1 MNQNKISYNNM
12 TITINERIN
21 LQKILFLYNLSDI
34 ELFQFCKTDKDP
46 KYYTSTRNILAD
58 YILTGSNINKKI
70 YKNNNCNRY
79 YCNNS
84 LQQLQTDIRNFI
96 YPDNTYDYDIKN
108 CSASIMLYLCKLN
121 NLNYTHIE
129 NYVKNRDKFI
139 INYNY
144 TKVELKEIVNKLS
157 NIDNPY
163 LTGKTEI
170 DDFISQFTANKKK
183 LVEIYKLLLP
193 NKQYDDKKN
202 PVSSRY
208 CEIFYYFESQIVQKV
223 MNEYKDDVICYMFD
237 GFNITKQ
244 LDLDDLNKITNE
256 YGVEWIM
263 KPIISRFEFNKIVT
277 YDTIKNQLEKYIY
290 KDFILYDILDTY
302 YICEQYNTYI
312 SKSIKYCNDL
322 WFVLDRNTNLWK
334 NVKEVQ
340 PYFLKILRIGLSNG
354 KAILDKKFQE
364 ALDADDTEN
373 IKSIQE
379 KVEKQMKNYILI
391 DKNSFCGQFKKNI
404 TEFITDN
411 EFDNKLDCNM
421 YYFAFKNGIYNMKN
435 KTFRNGIYPTDYLTK
450 TLDFDYSE
458 ERNTADMD
466 WYKMELTKIM
476 NNNATHLE
484 FLLSIL
490 GQALTGDSEKYKYFY
505 FCIGQLAGNG
515 KSTIFST
522 LENIFSCYV
531 KCVESN
537 ILETD
542 YSKKHKIMPSF
553 KNNRI
558 VYLDEMKQGKKI
570 DSKYVKLI
578 ADGKLYEN
586 EVLFGT
592 TNTFKIQAKAFL
604 LLNHMTDFDAMDL
617 GVYRRY
623 THLQFDSEFDVLNK
637 YKLKKDNYEKLK
649 FIPDLK
655 FTDRMIEKKL
665 ALTHILLDYAYETY
679 INGIPPMPIEFEEQK
694 ELMNDCNAEINEWLE
709 SIIYNDSNE
718 KTSKQE
724 IIDRYKSD
732 FNKSI
737 QTKEVIDIM
746 KQLGYAKYYNKNTTK
761 NINGVR
767 YRGVYVGL
775 GLEVKSTDDDPL
787 NILSDTD

>member
-1 MNQNKISYNNM
+1 MSENKILDINM
-12 TITINERIN
+12 TITINEKIN
-21 LQKILFLYNLSDI
+21 LQKVLYLYSLTDI
-34 ELFQFCKTDKDP
+34 ELYKFCKTDKDP
-46 KYYTSTRNILAD
+46 KYYTSTRNTLAE
-58 YILTGSNINKKI
+58 YIINGFDINKKI
-70 YKNNNCNRY
+70 YKKNNCNRY

-108 CSASIMLYLCKLN
+108 CSASIMLYLSKLN
-121 NLNYTHIE
+121 NLDYSHIE
-129 NYVKNRDKFI
+129 AYVKNRDKFI
-139 INYNY
+139 SKYNY

-157 NIDNPY
+157 NIDSPY

-170 DDFISQFTANKKK
+170 DDFISEFTTNKKK

-193 NKQYDDKKN
+193 NKKYDDKKN

-208 CEIFYYFESQIVQKV
+208 CEIFYYFECEIVQKV
-223 MNEYKDDVICYMFD
+223 MNEYKDDIICYMFD

-256 YGVEWIM
+256 YGVEWIV
-263 KPIISRFEFNKIVT
+263 KPISSRFEFNKIIT
-277 YDTIKNQLEKYIY
+277 YDNIKNKLEKYIY
-290 KDFILYDILDTY
+290 KDFILYDVLDTY
-302 YICEQYNTYI
+302 YICEQYNNYI

-322 WFVLDRNTNLWK
+322 WYVLDFKTNLWK

-354 KAILDKKFQE
+354 KSILDKKFQE

-373 IKSIQE
+373 IKCVQE
-379 KVEKQMKNYILI
+379 KVDKQIKNYTLI

-458 ERNTADMD
+458 ERNTDDMD

-637 YKLKKDNYEKLK
+637 YKLKEDNYEKLK

-679 INGIPPMPIEFEEQK
+679 INGIPPMPKEFEEQK

-709 SIIYNDSNE
+709 TIIYKDCNE
-718 KTSKQE
+718 RTSKQE

-737 QTKEVIDIM
+737 QNKEVIDIM

-761 NINGVR
+761 NITGVR
-767 YRGVYVGL
+767 YRGVYVGV
-775 GLEVKSTDDDPL
+775 GLEEKEDV
-787 NILSDTD
+787 I

>member
-12 TITINERIN
+12 TITINEKIN
-21 LQKILFLYNLSDI
+21 LQKVLYLYSLTDI
-34 ELFQFCKTDKDP
+34 ELYKFCKSDKDS
-46 KYYTSTRNILAD
+46 KYYTSTRNTLAE
-58 YILTGSNINKKI
+58 YIINGGDTNIKI
-70 YKNNNCNRY
+70 YKKNNCNRY

-108 CSASIMLYLCKLN
+108 CSASIMLYLSKLN

-129 NYVKNRDKFI
+129 NYVKNRDKI
-139 INYNY
+139 ISKYNY

-163 LTGKTEI
+163 ITDKSEI
-170 DDFISQFTANKKK
+170 DDFISEFTTNKKK
-183 LVEIYKLLLP
+183 LIEIYKLLLP
-193 NKQYDDKKN
+193 NKKYDDKKN
-202 PVSSRY
+202 PISSRY

-263 KPIISRFEFNKIVT
+263 KPIFSKFEFNKIVT
-277 YDTIKNQLEKYIY
+277 YDTIKNKLEKYIY

-322 WFVLDRNTNLWK
+322 WYVLDFKTNLWK

-354 KAILDKKFQE
+354 KSILDKKFQE
-364 ALDADDTEN
+364 ALDADDNEN

-379 KVEKQMKNYILI
+379 KVEKQIKNYTLI

-476 NNNATHLE
+476 NNNAAHLE

-553 KNNRI
+553 KTNRI
-558 VYLDEMKQGKKI
+558 VYLDEMKKGKKI

-637 YKLKKDNYEKLK
+637 YKLKEDNYEKLK

-709 SIIYNDSNE
+709 TIIYKDSNQ

-737 QTKEVIDIM
+737 QNKEVIDIM

-761 NINGVR
+761 NITGVR

-775 GLEVKSTDDDPL
+775 GLEEKSTDDPF
-787 NILSDTD
+787 NILSDDD

>member
-1 MNQNKISYNNM
+1 MSQNKILHNNM
-12 TITINERIN
+12 TITINEKIN
-21 LQKILFLYNLSDI
+21 LQKVLYLYNLTDI
-34 ELFQFCKTDKDP
+34 ELYKFCKTDKDP
-46 KYYTSTRNILAD
+46 KYYTSTRNTLAD
-58 YILTGSNINKKI
+58 YIINGCDTNIKI
-70 YKNNNCNRY
+70 YKKNNCNRY

-108 CSASIMLYLCKLN
+108 CSASIMLYLSKLN
-121 NLNYTHIE
+121 NLDYSHIE

-139 INYNY
+139 SKYNY

-170 DDFISQFTANKKK
+170 DDFISEFTTNKKK
-183 LVEIYKLLLP
+183 LIEIYKLLLP
-193 NKQYDDKKN
+193 NKKYDDKKN
-202 PVSSRY
+202 PISSRY

-223 MNEYKDDVICYMFD
+223 MSKYKDDIICYMFD

-256 YGVEWIM
+256 YGVEWIV
-263 KPIISRFEFNKIVT
+263 KPIISKFEFNKIVT
-277 YDTIKNQLEKYIY
+277 YDTIKNKLEKYIY

-322 WFVLDRNTNLWK
+322 WYVLDSKTNLWK

-354 KAILDKKFQE
+354 KSILDKKFQE
-364 ALDADDTEN
+364 ALDTDDNEN

-379 KVEKQMKNYILI
+379 KVEKQMKNYTLI

-435 KTFRNGIYPTDYLTK
+435 KTFRDGIYPTDYLTK

-553 KNNRI
+553 KTNRI
-558 VYLDEMKQGKKI
+558 VYLDEMKKGKKI

-637 YKLKKDNYEKLK
+637 YKLKEDNYEKLK

-709 SIIYNDSNE
+709 TIIYKDSNE

-737 QTKEVIDIM
+737 ENKEVIDIM
-746 KQLGYAKYYNKNTTK
+746 KQLGYAKYYNNNTTK

-767 YRGVYVGL
+767 YRGVYVGV
-775 GLEVKSTDDDPL
+775 GLEEKSTEYDPF
-787 NILSDTD
+787 IFSDND

>member
-1 MNQNKISYNNM
+1 
-12 TITINERIN
+12 
-21 LQKILFLYNLSDI
+21 
-34 ELFQFCKTDKDP
+34 
-46 KYYTSTRNILAD
+46 
-58 YILTGSNINKKI
+58 
-70 YKNNNCNRY
+70 
-79 YCNNS
+79 
-84 LQQLQTDIRNFI
+84 
-96 YPDNTYDYDIKN
+96 
-108 CSASIMLYLCKLN
+108 
-121 NLNYTHIE
+121 
-129 NYVKNRDKFI
+129 
-139 INYNY
+139 
-144 TKVELKEIVNKLS
+144 
-157 NIDNPY
+157 
-163 LTGKTEI
+163 
-170 DDFISQFTANKKK
+170 
-183 LVEIYKLLLP
+183 
-193 NKQYDDKKN
+193 
-202 PVSSRY
+202 
-208 CEIFYYFESQIVQKV
+208 

-256 YGVEWIM
+256 YGVEWIV
-263 KPIISRFEFNKIVT
+263 KPIVSRFEFNKIIT
-277 YDTIKNQLEKYIY
+277 YDNIKNKLEKYIY

-322 WFVLDRNTNLWK
+322 WFVLDRYTNLWK

-364 ALDADDTEN
+364 ALDADDNEN
-373 IKSIQE
+373 IKSIQQ
-379 KVEKQMKNYILI
+379 KVEKQIKNYTLI

-421 YYFAFKNGIYNMKN
+421 YFFAFKNGIYNMKN
-435 KTFRNGIYPTDYLTK
+435 KTFRDGIYPTDYLTK
-450 TLDFDYSE
+450 TLDFEYSS
-458 ERNTADMD
+458 ERNTDDME
-466 WYKMELTKIM
+466 WYKMELKKIM
-476 NNNATHLE
+476 NNNETHLE

-522 LENIFSCYV
+522 LENIFNCYV

-553 KNNRI
+553 KTNRI
-558 VYLDEMKQGKKI
+558 VYLDEMKKGKKI

-649 FIPDLK
+649 FIL
-655 FTDRMIEKKL
+655 M
-665 ALTHILLDYAYETY
+665 AYH
-679 INGIPPMPIEFEEQK
+679 
-694 ELMNDCNAEINEWLE
+694 LCL
-709 SIIYNDSNE
+709 
-718 KTSKQE
+718 
-724 IIDRYKSD
+724 
-732 FNKSI
+732 
-737 QTKEVIDIM
+737 
-746 KQLGYAKYYNKNTTK
+746 
-761 NINGVR
+761 
-767 YRGVYVGL
+767 
-775 GLEVKSTDDDPL
+775 
-787 NILSDTD
+787 

>member
-1 MNQNKISYNNM
+1 MNQNKILHNNM
-12 TITINERIN
+12 PIEINERIN
-21 LQKILFLYNLSDI
+21 LDKVLFLYNMSDI
-34 ELFQFCKTDKDP
+34 ELYNFCKTDKDP
-46 KYYTSTRNILAD
+46 KYYTSTRNTLAE
-58 YILTGSNINKKI
+58 YIINGSNTNKKI
-70 YKNNNCNRY
+70 YKKNNCNRY

-129 NYVKNRDKFI
+129 NYVKNRDKI
-139 INYNY
+139 ISKYNF
-144 TKVELKEIVNKLS
+144 TKEELKAIVNKLS

-163 LTGKTEI
+163 LTNKVEL
-170 DDFISQFTANKKK
+170 DDFISQFTTNKKK

-193 NKQYDDKKN
+193 NKQYDDKKH
-202 PVSSRY
+202 PISSRY

-263 KPIISRFEFNKIVT
+263 KPIVSRFEFNKIIT
-277 YDTIKNQLEKYIY
+277 YDNIKHKLEKYIY

-364 ALDADDTEN
+364 ALDADDNEN

-379 KVEKQMKNYILI
+379 KVEKQIKNYTLI

-435 KTFRNGIYPTDYLTK
+435 KTFRDGIYPTDYLTK
-450 TLDFDYSE
+450 TLDFDYSS
-458 ERNTADMD
+458 ERNTDDME

-476 NNNATHLE
+476 NNNTTHLE

-553 KNNRI
+553 KTNRI
-558 VYLDEMKQGKKI
+558 VYLDEMKKGKKI

-586 EVLFGT
+586 EILFGT

-655 FTDRMIEKKL
+655 FTDKMIEKKL

-746 KQLGYAKYYNKNTTK
+746 KQLGYAKYYNKNTAK

-767 YRGVYVGL
+767 YRGVYIGL
-775 GLEVKSTDDDPL
+775 GLEVKLSDDDPL
-787 NILSDTD
+787 YIKSDDD

>member
-1 MNQNKISYNNM
+1 M
-12 TITINERIN
+12 TITINEKIN
-21 LQKILFLYNLSDI
+21 LQKVLFLYSLSDV
-34 ELFQFCKTDKDP
+34 ELFHFCKTDKDP
-46 KYYTSTRNILAD
+46 KYYTSTRNTLAE
-58 YILTGSNINKKI
+58 YIINGSNINKKI
-70 YKNNNCNRY
+70 YKKNNCNRY

-121 NLNYTHIE
+121 NLDYSHIQ
-129 NYVKNRDKFI
+129 NYVKNRDKI
-139 INYNY
+139 IIKYKY

-170 DDFISQFTANKKK
+170 DDFISEFTTNKKK
-183 LVEIYKLLLP
+183 LIEIYKLLLP
-193 NKQYDDKKN
+193 NKKYDDKKN
-202 PVSSRY
+202 PISSRY
-208 CEIFYYFESQIVQKV
+208 CEIFYYFECEIVQKV

-256 YGVEWIM
+256 YGVEWIV
-263 KPIISRFEFNKIVT
+263 KPIVSRFEFNKIIT
-277 YDTIKNQLEKYIY
+277 YDTIKNKLEKYIY

-302 YICEQYNTYI
+302 SICEQYNTYI

-322 WFVLDRNTNLWK
+322 WYVLDFKTNLWK

-364 ALDADDTEN
+364 ALDADDNEN

-379 KVEKQMKNYILI
+379 KVEKQMKNYTLI

-435 KTFRNGIYPTDYLTK
+435 KTFRDGIYPTDYLTK
-450 TLDFDYSE
+450 TLDFDYSS
-458 ERNTADMD
+458 ERNTDDME

-553 KNNRI
+553 KTNRI
-558 VYLDEMKQGKKI
+558 VYLDEMKKGKKI

-637 YKLKKDNYEKLK
+637 YKLKVDNYEKLK

-679 INGIPPMPIEFEEQK
+679 INGIPPMPREFEEQK

-709 SIIYNDSNE
+709 SIIYKDSNE
-718 KTSKQE
+718 RTSKQE

-737 QTKEVIDIM
+737 ENKEVIDIM
-746 KQLGYAKYYNKNTTK
+746 KQLGYAKYYNNNTTK

-767 YRGVYVGL
+767 YRGVYVGV
-775 GLEVKSTDDDPL
+775 GLEEKSTDDDPL
-787 NILSDTD
+787 YIKSDDD

>member
-1 MNQNKISYNNM
+1 MCENKILDINM
-12 TITINERIN
+12 TITINEKIN
-21 LQKILFLYNLSDI
+21 LQKVLFLYSLTDI
-34 ELFQFCKTDKDP
+34 ELYKFCKTDKDP
-46 KYYTSTRNILAD
+46 KYYTSTRNTLAD
-58 YILTGSNINKKI
+58 YIINGCDTNIKI
-70 YKNNNCNRY
+70 YKKNNCNRY

-108 CSASIMLYLCKLN
+108 CSASIMLYLSKLN
-121 NLNYTHIE
+121 NLDYSHIE
-129 NYVKNRDKFI
+129 NYVKNRDKI
-139 INYNY
+139 ISKYNY

-157 NIDNPY
+157 NIDSPY

-170 DDFISQFTANKKK
+170 DVFISEFTTNKKK
-183 LVEIYKLLLP
+183 LIEIYKLLLP
-193 NKQYDDKKN
+193 NKKYDDKKN
-202 PVSSRY
+202 PISSRY
-208 CEIFYYFESQIVQKV
+208 CEIFYYFEAEIVQKV
-223 MNEYKDDVICYMFD
+223 MNEYKDDIICYMFD

-256 YGVEWIM
+256 YGVEWIV
-263 KPIISRFEFNKIVT
+263 KPIVSKFEFNKIVT
-277 YDTIKNQLEKYIY
+277 YDTIKNKLEKYIY

-322 WFVLDRNTNLWK
+322 WYVLDFKTNLWK

-354 KAILDKKFQE
+354 KSILDKKFQE

-578 ADGKLYEN
+578 ADGILYEN

-637 YKLKKDNYEKLK
+637 YKLKEDNYEKLK

-709 SIIYNDSNE
+709 TIIYKDSDE

-737 QTKEVIDIM
+737 QNKEVIDIM

-761 NINGVR
+761 NITGVR
-767 YRGVYVGL
+767 YRGVYVGV
-775 GLEVKSTDDDPL
+775 GLEIKEDV
-787 NILSDTD
+787 I

>member
-1 MNQNKISYNNM
+1 MQ
-12 TITINERIN
+12 
-21 LQKILFLYNLSDI
+21 
-34 ELFQFCKTDKDP
+34 
-46 KYYTSTRNILAD
+46 
-58 YILTGSNINKKI
+58 
-70 YKNNNCNRY
+70 
-79 YCNNS
+79 
-84 LQQLQTDIRNFI
+84 
-96 YPDNTYDYDIKN
+96 
-108 CSASIMLYLCKLN
+108 
-121 NLNYTHIE
+121 H
-129 NYVKNRDKFI
+129 
-139 INYNY
+139 
-144 TKVELKEIVNKLS
+144 
-157 NIDNPY
+157 
-163 LTGKTEI
+163 
-170 DDFISQFTANKKK
+170 
-183 LVEIYKLLLP
+183 
-193 NKQYDDKKN
+193 
-202 PVSSRY
+202 
-208 CEIFYYFESQIVQKV
+208 
-223 MNEYKDDVICYMFD
+223 
-237 GFNITKQ
+237 
-244 LDLDDLNKITNE
+244 
-256 YGVEWIM
+256 
-263 KPIISRFEFNKIVT
+263 
-277 YDTIKNQLEKYIY
+277 
-290 KDFILYDILDTY
+290 
-302 YICEQYNTYI
+302 
-312 SKSIKYCNDL
+312 
-322 WFVLDRNTNLWK
+322 
-334 NVKEVQ
+334 
-340 PYFLKILRIGLSNG
+340 YFLKILRIGLSNG

-364 ALDADDTEN
+364 ALDADDNEN

-379 KVEKQMKNYILI
+379 KVEKQIKNYTLI

-435 KTFRNGIYPTDYLTK
+435 KTFRDGIYPTDYLTK
-450 TLDFDYSE
+450 TLDFDYSS
-458 ERNTADMD
+458 ERNTDDME

-553 KNNRI
+553 KTNRI
-558 VYLDEMKQGKKI
+558 VYLDEMKKGKKI

-637 YKLKKDNYEKLK
+637 YKLKVDNYEKLK

-679 INGIPPMPIEFEEQK
+679 INGIPPMPREFEEQK

-709 SIIYNDSNE
+709 SIIYKDSNE
-718 KTSKQE
+718 RTSKQE

-737 QTKEVIDIM
+737 ENKEVIDIM
-746 KQLGYAKYYNKNTTK
+746 KQLGYAKYYNNNTTK

-767 YRGVYVGL
+767 YRGVYVGV
-775 GLEVKSTDDDPL
+775 GLEEKSTDDDPL
-787 NILSDTD
+787 YIKSDDD